1 MKHTPEEIIKQ
12 LGIEEEI
19 VAIYPYG
26 SQIYKTASLYSD
38 HDYILVAKNSMLN
51 SGAFKNNAVSNDNY
65 TMQGTLYSRGGFQ
78 DAINNYEMPAME
90 CLSLEPEQ
98 VLLRKWPFKVQK
110 WDNNDMVKKVIERA
124 SASRHIA
131 DKQAKTGDFGEF
143 KDRAKRGMFHALRI
157 LMFGQQ
163 LKEHQKIVDFSAA
176 NDLHTRMMAIDDDDF
191 DTRDWFELFDELAA
205 KLKS

>member
-26 SQIYKTASLYSD
+26 SQVYGTASMYSD

-65 TMQGTLYSRGGFQ
+65 TIQGTLYSRGGFQ
-78 DAINNYEMPAME
+78 DAINRYEMPAME

-98 VLLRKWPFKVQK
+98 VLLKKWPFKIQK
-110 WDNNDMVKKVIERA
+110 WDNKEMIDNVIKLA

-131 DKQAKTGDFGEF
+131 DKQAKTGEFGEF
-143 KDRAKRGMFHALRI
+143 KDRAKRGMYHALRI
-157 LMFGQQ
+157 LMFGEQ
-163 LKEHQKIVDFSAA
+163 LKEHQMIVDFQAS
-176 NDLHTRMMAIDDDDF
+176 NDLHARVMAIDDDDF
-191 DTRDWFELFDELAA
+191 DTRDWFELFDELKK
-205 KLKS
+205 KLES